1 MIASGTTVKA
11 KTYIAG
17 IAVVTEPVSGGG
29 GAADTMYMLRDH
41 LGSTDVVTD
50 ATGAVTD
57 RFSFDAWGKRRDVTW
72 AAFLNVP
79 AALWQNGRITRGYTG
94 HEQLDPIGLVHM
106 NGRVYDPE
114 TRAVSCPPI
123 RSSRTRR
130 TSRR

>member
-50 ATGAVTD
+50 ATGA
-57 RFSFDAWGKRRDVTW
+57 R
-72 AAFLNVP
+72 
-79 AALWQNGRITRGYTG
+79 
-94 HEQLDPIGLVHM
+94 
-106 NGRVYDPE
+106 
-114 TRAVSCPPI
+114 
-123 RSSRTRR
+123 SRTGSPS
-130 TSRR
+130 TPGASAAT